1 MSKKELNSGQDRK
14 VRIVKGGILIL
25 LLIGV
30 LVILNNFF
38 PFRID
43 LTEEKRYSLHEST
56 KDVLG
61 SLEEPLEVEMLL
73 YGNLPG
79 GMRRFQ
85 KNIEEMVKTFNDYS
99 SVSINLKRFDPLSIE
114 GEKEKEDYIVYLA
127 EFGINPTNLFST
139 EGGAQTSRMIFP
151 GVVIR
156 NEEFETGGLLL
167 KGEKGMTPDQIL
179 NLSVENLEF
188 ELINMIKKLT
198 RKEMQKVA
206 MITNHG
212 ELQEDEGYGIVEA
225 LSEEYEVYKVPLGQ
239 AKSVE
244 DLLSFDAVIVAG
256 PKSAFLEREVYL
268 LDQYLMSGGKLM
280 FCIDPLTVNMEDAGG
295 EGTLALGFD
304 TGLDRLL
311 FKYGIRI
318 NRDLV
323 QDMNFGYYPVVAGE
337 FGDQPQIAPLPW
349 PFYVIANNMSDHVI
363 TKGLDQMKFR
373 FISSLDTVKAD
384 GVRKVPLV
392 FSGNYSRTLAQ
403 PVKVAFEDMSKEPDI
418 NLYNQKQLPLV
429 YLLEGQFKSY
439 FNNRFLPEE
448 FDKDPAFIPSTSDG
462 AVIVIGDSDW
472 VQSEHEVASGD
483 PLPLGLSPFTNN
495 SYANRSF
502 LQNSLKYL
510 IDPDGIMA
518 TRSKVLKIR
527 PLDKKK
533 VKEEKLKW
541 QLVNI
546 ALPVGLIML
555 IGLVKVYM
563 RKRRF
568 GG

>member
-1 MSKKELNSGQDRK
+1 MNKK
-14 VRIVKGGILIL
+14 RIAKGGILVL
-25 LLIGV
+25 LLIGTFWV
-30 LVILNNFF
+30 LNKFF

-43 LTEEKRYSLHEST
+43 LTEEKRYSLHAST
-56 KDVLG
+56 KEVLKG
-61 SLEEPLEVEMLL
+61 LKDPLVVDMQL
-73 YGNLPG
+73 YGDLPG

-85 KNIEEMVKTFNDYS
+85 KNIEEMVKTFDDYS
-99 SVSINLKRFDPLSIE
+99 EVSIDLKETDPLSIA
-114 GEKEKEDYIVYLA
+114 GEQERADYIVYLA
-127 EFGINPTNLFST
+127 EFGINPTNLYAS

-156 NEEFETGGLLL
+156 NEEYETGGLLL

-188 ELINMIKKLT
+188 ELINMIKKLS
-198 RKEMQKVA
+198 KEDMQKVA

-212 ELQEDEGYGIVEA
+212 ELQDDEGYGIVEA
-225 LSEEYEVYKVPLGQ
+225 LSEEYEVYKVPLSQ
-239 AKSVE
+239 AKGVK
-244 DLLSFDAVIVAG
+244 DLLSFDAIIVAG
-256 PKSAFLEREVYL
+256 PKSPYKEREIYL
-268 LDQYLMSGGKLM
+268 LDQYLMQGGKLM
-280 FCIDPLTVNMEDAGG
+280 FCIDPLSVNMEDAGG
-295 EGTLALGFD
+295 EGTVAIGFD

-318 NRDLV
+318 NKDLV

-337 FGDQPQIAPLPW
+337 FGDQPQVAPLPW
-349 PFYVIANNMSDHVI
+349 PFYVIANRISRHVI

-384 GVRKVPLV
+384 GVKKVPLV
-392 FSGNYSRTLAQ
+392 FSGNYSRTLDQ
-403 PVKVAFEDMSKEPDI
+403 PVRVAFEDMSKEPDL
-418 NLYNQKQLPLV
+418 NLYNQKQLPLA
-429 YLLEGQFKSY
+429 YLLEGQFESF
-439 FNNRFLPEE
+439 FNNRFLPDE
-448 FDKDPAFIPSTSDG
+448 FEGDAEFVPSSSEG
-462 AVIVIGDSDW
+462 AVIVIGDGDW
-472 VQSEHEVASGD
+472 LQSEHEVGSGD

-495 SYANRSF
+495 SYANRAF

-541 QLVNI
+541 QLINI
-546 ALPVGLIML
+546 ALPVTLIIL
-555 IGLVKVYM
+555 IGFLKVYM
-563 RKRRF
+563 RKRRY